1 MIKYWCQVS
10 IVELLYST
18 LVLLLNL
25 SFVHEYPPL
34 RFPPEVFSPCHHR
47 AVAPCPYTEGL
58 KAHVVGQKVYTT
70 MQVKLLLPSM
80 TDLTAGEPS
89 FLLMQVERGVLNLAT
104 YRECSLFQLKM
115 ACWDLTHKYSCEVP
129 ILYQDSFYPV
139 ASGCG
144 GNFSIAIA

>member
-1 MIKYWCQVS
+1 M
-10 IVELLYST
+10 ELLYST

-58 KAHVVGQKVYTT
+58 KAHVVGQKLYTT

-89 FLLMQVERGVLNLAT
+89 FPLMQVERGVLNLAT

-115 ACWDLTHKYSCEVP
+115 AC
-129 ILYQDSFYPV
+129 
-139 ASGCG
+139 
-144 GNFSIAIA
+144 